1 MKMELIQ
8 ADFNIVTP
16 MFLGE
21 ADGQCASQIRPPA
34 IKGAL
39 RFWWRALNWAPI
51 RRGYRTDAEA
61 LVELHKQEAGL
72 FGRSAKTGPDGKKQ
86 IGGQGCFLLRVH
98 KQNVKVIGKEN
109 NFAKSPQL
117 QYLLGIGLFK
127 GKLQR
132 DYLNDGGSFVV
143 GLALKPSITDEQRQQ
158 VLNTLKCFGL
168 LGCLGSR
175 ARKGFGSVSMTA
187 LSIIKNGKE
196 DALAL
201 PTNKAEYK
209 TELRSL
215 LGDCFKAEL
224 PNAHDA
230 PITAITAD
238 SRMQIANGRRD
249 AGEQD
254 ALSLLAKHGYEMGR
268 YRGYGKDGKTFG
280 KDVKP
285 EFEQD
290 HDWAYDV
297 AKGSRKNDLP
307 KRAVFGLPHPYF
319 LSGIG
324 KNVAVDVVGL
334 DNKTARRASPLFA
347 HVHSLP
353 DGNCLLVQ
361 SLFKGLFLPDRSQVK
376 VNAKGGGRFELT
388 GKAVTESVDWKV
400 IETFMDRFN
409 DKDMIHGG

>member
-39 RFWWRALNWAPI
+39 RFWWRAINWAPI
-51 RRGYRTDAEA
+51 RQRYTNDNEA
-61 LVELHKQEAGL
+61 LVELHRQEGQM
-72 FGRSAKTGPDGKKQ
+72 FGVSAKTGPDGQ
-86 IGGQGCFLLRVH
+86 AQAGGQGCFLLRVH
-98 KQNVKVIGKEN
+98 KQNVKIIGKEK

-117 QYLLGIGLFK
+117 QYLLGMGLCHFK
-127 GKLQR
+127 TGLLR
-132 DYLNDGGSFVV
+132 DYLSDGGSFVV
-143 GLALKPSITDEQRQQ
+143 ELALKPGIKLEQREQ

-175 ARKGFGSVSMTA
+175 ARKGFGSASMTA
-187 LSIIKNGKE
+187 LSVSKNGRE
-196 DALAL
+196 ESLAL
-201 PTNKAEYK
+201 PQNKAEYK
-209 TELRSL
+209 AELQAL

-224 PNAHDA
+224 PNTHDA
-230 PITAITAD
+230 PLTAITAS
-238 SRMQIANGRRD
+238 SRMQIADSGRD
-249 AGEQD
+249 A
-254 ALSLLAKHGYEMGR
+254 LNLLADHGWEMGM
-268 YRGYGKDGKTFG
+268 YRGYGNSGKTFG
-280 KDVKP
+280 RDA
-285 EFEQD
+285 EQKFQFD

-297 AKGSRKNDLP
+297 AKGSRQNDLP

-324 KNVAVDVVGL
+324 KNVTIDVVGL

-347 HVHSLP
+347 HVHRLP

-361 SLFKGLFLPDRSQVK
+361 SLFKGLFLPDRFQVK
-376 VNAKGGGRFELT
+376 VNAKGGGRFDLT
-388 GKAVTESVDWKV
+388 GKAVTKGVDWKV
-400 IETFMDRFN
+400 IETFMERFTN
-409 DKDMIHGG
+409 RDMIHG